1 MKLFIETEAGKLQNL
16 FLLQDVRALP
26 SEIEPEKF
34 ALAYIQENGTIIE
47 DVLYDTIE
55 EAEEKAESVR
65 EELLSK

>member
-55 EAEEKAESVR
+55 EAEQKAESVR
-65 EELLSK
+65 KELLGE